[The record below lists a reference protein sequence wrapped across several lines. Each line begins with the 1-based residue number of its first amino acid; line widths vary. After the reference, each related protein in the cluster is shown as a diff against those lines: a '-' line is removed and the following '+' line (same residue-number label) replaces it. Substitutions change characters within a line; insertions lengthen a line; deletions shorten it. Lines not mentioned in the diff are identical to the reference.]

1 MKSISMKYFSKNQW
15 KYPCPNSMKI
25 VFKKDILKN
34 KILYNFKEI
43 IGDEKLLDT
52 LPGSIYIGVMNLV
65 ELKDAEN
72 IPLYLV
78 QNGKVIGL
86 FLLEFCENQ
95 YKPISQIGNETIEI
109 ILEDGKDLTSDYK
122 KTLRKLFELQEKSN
136 KKNEDKIEEEK
147 LKTQL
152 QKLQLE
158 NYYIKEVGKA
168 SDYNIEETIQELKT
182 EKKHYK
188 KILLSMI
195 GIIGLI
201 GLLQYFK
208 NKN

>member
-1 MKSISMKYFSKNQW
+1 
-15 KYPCPNSMKI
+15 MKI

-43 IGDEKLLDT
+43 IGDVKLLDT

-86 FLLEFCENQ
+86 FLLEFGENQ